1 MRKAGRR
8 AAAGAVRMVALPT
21 PHSDC
26 HVGIAAAGVCSAVE
40 RNRVRRRVRAAW
52 REAAHGVGGLDVL
65 VRVSG
70 DAAGRRFTELVD
82 DVRRCLL
89 EVNRQHDA
97 EAPRH
102 GAQAN

>member
-1 MRKAGRR
+1 
-8 AAAGAVRMVALPT
+8 
-21 PHSDC
+21 
-26 HVGIAAAGVCSAVE
+26 
-40 RNRVRRRVRAAW
+40 
-52 REAAHGVGGLDVL
+52 VGGLDVL